1 MKKRF
6 FGYKIGEN
14 KLTMA
19 QNSKGIWYCTEAT
32 VYCTDIFDGVEIMDS
47 VMTAVNESLKDVNS
61 VGVEVKEV
69 DTKNKSK

>member
-1 MKKRF
+1 MGKKKW

-32 VYCTDIFDGVEIMDS
+32 IYTSDIFDGVEIMDS

-61 VGVEVKEV
+61 NGLEMKE
-69 DTKNKSK
+69 KEK